1 MYAWLW
7 RHLPGATLERLGL
20 ALAAVVVVG
29 VVLWYLVFPWVEPKL
44 QFDHGT
50 VGGEP
55 SVSST
60 HSTQSTRATPHAPPS
75 PRP

>member
-7 RHLPGATLERLGL
+7 RHLPGETLVRVATALGAVFVV
-20 ALAAVVVVG
+20 AL
-29 VVLWYLVFPWVEPKL
+29 VLWYLVFPWVEPKL

-50 VGGEP
+50 VEGGTSAP
-55 SVSST
+55 S
-60 HSTQSTRATPHAPPS
+60 S

>member
-7 RHLPGATLERLGL
+7 RHLPGGSLQRAGIALVAVIVAGL
-20 ALAAVVVVG
+20 L
-29 VVLWYLVFPWVEPKL
+29 LWYLVFPWVEPKL

-50 VGGEP
+50 VGGGT
-55 SVSST
+55 ST
-60 HSTQSTRATPHAPPS
+60 PAS

>member
-7 RHLPGATLERLGL
+7 RHLPGATLERVGL

-29 VVLWYLVFPWVEPKL
+29 VLLWYLVFPWVEPKL

-50 VGGEP
+50 VEGGT
-55 SVSST
+55 SG
-60 HSTQSTRATPHAPPS
+60 PPS
-75 PRP
+75 TPAPTSRGH